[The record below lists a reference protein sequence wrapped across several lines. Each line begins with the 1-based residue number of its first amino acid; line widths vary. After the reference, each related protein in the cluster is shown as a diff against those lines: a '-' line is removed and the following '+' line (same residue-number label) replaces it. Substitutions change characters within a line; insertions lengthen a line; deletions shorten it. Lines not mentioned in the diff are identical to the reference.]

1 MLQDIRYPGGVVVA
15 GFVTG
20 IVPHVNC
27 QETDVRIE
35 DGEDTDGGKLA
46 KTGRR
51 LKRKTRT

>member
-51 LKRKTRT
+51 LRRRI